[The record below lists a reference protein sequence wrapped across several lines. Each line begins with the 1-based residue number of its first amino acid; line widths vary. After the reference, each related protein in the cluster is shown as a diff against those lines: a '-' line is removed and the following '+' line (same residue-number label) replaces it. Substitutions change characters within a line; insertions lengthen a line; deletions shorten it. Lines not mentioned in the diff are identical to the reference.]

1 MPNIFS
7 EVSLLTTVANPSII
21 QGNAFEFA
29 RNRAVISIGLAAAAT
44 GTFCNVQLGAR
55 NVATEFSPPILTRYP
70 VIPDEMYVND
80 VVDVNDRILIP
91 WRNPTGGTIIVRA
104 AIQLS
109 A

>member
-1 MPNIFS
+1 VPNIFA
-7 EVSLLTTVANPSII
+7 EVSLGAGANNPSII
-21 QGNAFEFA
+21 QGNAYEFA
-29 RNRAVISIGLAAAAT
+29 RNRAVISVGVAAAAT
-44 GTFCNVQLGAR
+44 GTFTAVQLGAR

-80 VVDVNDRILIP
+80 VVEQQDRILLP
-91 WRNPTGGTIIVRA
+91 WRNPTGGAIVVRA

>member
-1 MPNIFS
+1 MPNIFA
-7 EVSLLTTVANPSII
+7 EVSLAAGESNPSVIN
-21 QGNAFEFA
+21 GNAYEFA
-29 RNRAVISIGLAAAAT
+29 RNRAVISIGLAAAAA
-44 GTFCNVQLGAR
+44 GTFTNVQLGAR

-80 VVDVNDRILIP
+80 VVEVQDRILIP
-91 WRNPTGGTIIVRA
+91 WRNPTAGAIVVRT

>member
-1 MPNIFS
+1 MPNIFA

-21 QGNAFEFA
+21 NGNAFEFA
-29 RNRAVISIGLAAAAT
+29 RNRAVVSIGVAAAAT
-44 GTFCNVQLGAR
+44 GTFCNIQLGAR

-91 WRNPTGGTIIVRA
+91 WRNPTGGTIVVRA

>member
-1 MPNIFS
+1 MPNIFA
-7 EVSLLTTVANPSII
+7 EVSLLTTVNNPSII

-29 RNRAVISIGLAAAAT
+29 RNRAVVSIGVAAAAT
-44 GTFCNVQLGAR
+44 GTFCNIQLGAR

-80 VVDVNDRILIP
+80 VVEVQDRILIP

>member
-1 MPNIFS
+1 MPNIFA

-21 QGNAFEFA
+21 NGNAFEFA

-80 VVDVNDRILIP
+80 VVEQQDRILIP
-91 WRNPTGGTIIVRA
+91 WRNPTGGTVVVRA

>member
-1 MPNIFS
+1 MPNIFA

-29 RNRAVISIGLAAAAT
+29 RNRAVVSIGVAAAAT
-44 GTFCNVQLGAR
+44 GTFCNIQLGAR

-70 VIPDEMYVND
+70 VIPDEMYVTD
-80 VVDVNDRILIP
+80 VVEAQDRILIP
-91 WRNPTGGTIIVRA
+91 WRNPTGGTIVVRA

>member
-1 MPNIFS
+1 MPNIFA
-7 EVSLLTTVANPSII
+7 EVSLLTTVSNPSII

-29 RNRAVISIGLAAAAT
+29 RNRAVISIGVAAAAT
-44 GTFCNVQLGAR
+44 GTFTNIQLGAR

-80 VVDVNDRILIP
+80 VVEVQDRILIP
-91 WRNPTGGTIIVRA
+91 WRNPTGGTIVVRA
-104 AIQLS
+104 AIPLS

>member
-21 QGNAFEFA
+21 QGNAYEFA
-29 RNRAVISIGLAAAAT
+29 RNRAIISVGLAAAAT
-44 GTFCNVQLGAR
+44 GTFTQVQLGAR
-55 NVATEFSPPILTRYP
+55 TVATEFSPPILTRYP

-80 VVDVNDRILIP
+80 VVDVQDRILIP
-91 WRNPTGGTIIVRA
+91 WRNPTGGTIVVRA
-104 AIQLS
+104 VVQLS

>member
-1 MPNIFS
+1 MPNIFA
-7 EVSLLTTVANPSII
+7 EVSLLTAVANPSII

-29 RNRAVISIGLAAAAT
+29 RNRAIISVGVAAAAT
-44 GTFCNVQLGAR
+44 GTFTNIQLGAR

-80 VVDVNDRILIP
+80 VVEVNDRILIP
-91 WRNPTGGTIIVRA
+91 WRNPTGGTIVVRA

>member
-21 QGNAFEFA
+21 NGNAFEFA
-29 RNRAVISIGLAAAAT
+29 RSRAVVSIGVAAAAT
-44 GTFCNVQLGAR
+44 GTFCNIQLGAR
-55 NVATEFSPPILTRYP
+55 NIATEFSPPILTRYP
-70 VIPDEMYVND
+70 VLPDEMYVND

-91 WRNPTGGTIIVRA
+91 WRNPTGGTVVVRA
-104 AIQLS
+104 VVQLS

>member
-1 MPNIFS
+1 VPNIFA

-21 QGNAFEFA
+21 NGNAYEFA
-29 RNRAVISIGLAAAAT
+29 RNRAVISIGVAAAAT
-44 GTFCNVQLGAR
+44 GTFTNIQLGAR

-70 VIPDEMYVND
+70 VIPDEMYIND
-80 VVDVNDRILIP
+80 VVEVQDRILIP
-91 WRNPTGGTIIVRA
+91 WRNPTGGTIVVRT